1 MNKLTSQ
8 HRFFLRVKA
17 SVNFR
22 LTRLSESILLK
33 LYTFFPQLR
42 SYFYIPLL
50 ASTTSALAKEKP
62 SQISNLEVI
71 IPPESFQA
79 KYQTKHLPSDPTRSW
94 FHLDQEITVP
104 HKLVCQ
110 IPHGRIFGNCG
121 AIMTADHTLLSDL
134 SLDFN
139 LVSEGLDSSHHY
151 IFQLAKLPP
160 PTFLDANVACCVTP
174 AGGNNYFHW
183 MIDVL
188 PKLYLLE
195 QSSISWEK
203 IDYWVFNTLEFSFCQ
218 ETLSRLRIPQNRIVE
233 ISGETHLQ
241 AENLICTSS
250 PSITNDGRVPI
261 SRWIINFLRDQFLL
275 NSCSDAFRV
284 DPPKRIWIS
293 RMDSS
298 RRSIS
303 NEQEVI
309 DFLEPF
315 GFISVKLSSL
325 SVLEQATLFNQ
336 SEVVI
341 APHGAGLTNLVF
353 CKPGTKVI
361 EIFLPPDVNGRW
373 SGIGDYCYLSNQLN
387 LSYFYMVSDEL
398 PEFKYEDNWNR
409 HRMHIDLQK
418 LLALLKLAGVISSPY

>member
-241 AENLICTSS
+241 AKNLICTSS

-261 SRWIINFLRDQFLL
+261 SRWIINFLRDQFLP

-309 DFLEPF
+309 DFVEPF

-387 LSYFYMVSDEL
+387 LSYFYMLSDEVS
-398 PEFKYEDNWNR
+398 EFQVKVNWNAR
-409 HRMHIDLQK
+409 KMVINLQK
-418 LLALLKLAGVISSPY
+418 LLKVLQLVELI

>member
-203 IDYWVFNTLEFSFCQ
+203 IDYWVFNTLQFSFCQ

-241 AENLICTSS
+241 AKNLICTSS

-309 DFLEPF
+309 DFVEPF

-387 LSYFYMVSDEL
+387 LSYFYMLSDEVS
-398 PEFKYEDNWNR
+398 EFQVKVNWNAR
-409 HRMHIDLQK
+409 KMVINLQK
-418 LLALLKLAGVISSPY
+418 LLKVLQLVELI

>member
-8 HRFFLRVKA
+8 HQFFPRVKA

-218 ETLSRLRIPQNRIVE
+218 ETLSRLRIPQTRLVE

>member
-8 HRFFLRVKA
+8 HQFFLRVKA

-203 IDYWVFNTLEFSFCQ
+203 IDYWVFNTLQFSFCQ

-241 AENLICTSS
+241 AKNLICTSS

-387 LSYFYMVSDEL
+387 LSYFYMLSDEVS
-398 PEFKYEDNWNR
+398 EFQVKVNWNAR
-409 HRMHIDLQK
+409 KMVINLQK
-418 LLALLKLAGVISSPY
+418 LLKVLQLVELI

>member
-387 LSYFYMVSDEL
+387 LSYFYMLSDEVS
-398 PEFKYEDNWNR
+398 EFQVKVNWNAR
-409 HRMHIDLQK
+409 KMVINLQK
-418 LLALLKLAGVISSPY
+418 LLKVLQLVELI

>member
-8 HRFFLRVKA
+8 HQFFLRVKA

-203 IDYWVFNTLEFSFCQ
+203 IDYWVFNTLQFSFCQ

-241 AENLICTSS
+241 AKNLICTSS

-309 DFLEPF
+309 DFVEPF

-387 LSYFYMVSDEL
+387 LSYFYMLSDEVS
-398 PEFKYEDNWNR
+398 EFQVKVNWNAR
-409 HRMHIDLQK
+409 KMVINLQK
-418 LLALLKLAGVISSPY
+418 LLKVLQLVELI